1 MVKVSVIICTYNG
14 ANYLAGQLDSLLAQ
28 TCPPYELVVQ
38 DDGSSD
44 GTWEMLEAFRTAHP
58 GLCIRLFRN
67 PERLGYNRNFLS
79 AVQRAGGDF
88 IACCDQDDV
97 WMANKLEMLMNRI
110 GNHTLIFHNSL
121 VMAPDTEVRP
131 MYAHPLPQTFPA
143 LYAALYPRSYGHQM
157 LFRKEVL
164 ERLTPFDPYNV
175 SYDYLLFTLA
185 SSLGTVCYLH
195 TPLVYWRRHQAAA
208 TYRASGHSTGKWEG
222 YVKAIG
228 SLWKR
233 HNRQSTRLYFSLLQQ
248 VPFRH
253 ATARRAVGLLAKG
266 NVSGILSA
274 CLLCLRHRQEAAP
287 EVRGALQSLRAFFLP
302 LFFLAS
308 SCSAAMRAA
317 RSSFWRLIS
326 SFFIS

>member
-1 MVKVSVIICTYNG
+1 MPMKSISIILCTYNG
-14 ANYLAGQLDSLLAQ
+14 AAYLPQQMDSLLEQ
-28 TCPPYELVVQ
+28 TYPFDELIVQ
-38 DDGSSD
+38 DDGSTD
-44 GTWEMLEAFRTAHP
+44 DTVRIIRNYQQQHP
-58 GLCIRLFRN
+58 DRNIRFYIN
-67 PERLGYNRNFLS
+67 EQRLGYNRNFLT
-79 AVQRAGGDF
+79 AIRRATGEY

-208 TYRASGHSTGKWEG
+208 TYRASSHSAGKWEG

-302 LFFLAS
+302 LFFI
-308 SCSAAMRAA
+308 RDHA
-317 RSSFWRLIS
+317 RYIIQLNNQNIS
-326 SFFIS
+326 TP